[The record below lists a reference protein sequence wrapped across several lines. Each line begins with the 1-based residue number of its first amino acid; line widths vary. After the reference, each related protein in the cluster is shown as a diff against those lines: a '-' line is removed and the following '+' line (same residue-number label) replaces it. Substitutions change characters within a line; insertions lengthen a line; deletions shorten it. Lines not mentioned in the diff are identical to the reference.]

1 VTVLR
6 LKWTVVTC
14 GFVRE
19 MPPVSGLRFDAFD
32 VIYPSA
38 PLCVRLLV
46 FFTHSGLEM
55 ANFGDKVCIVS
66 VLLYYSNFIFI

>member
-19 MPPVSGLRFDAFD
+19 MPPVSGLRFVAFD
-32 VIYPSA
+32 VLYPSA

-46 FFTHSGLEM
+46 FFTHS
-55 ANFGDKVCIVS
+55 VS
-66 VLLYYSNFIFI
+66 RAVQKAATRTPG